1 MTRIRNL
8 QPWLDYFSML
18 HTYEEKGFLE
28 INAEKHE
35 AYVTQPALYTMAG
48 VNEAG
53 DILEERFHLLRSLAQ
68 VMRRLRAYAAF
79 KSRHGY
85 DYIRQPFS
93 VHIVKAE
100 EPHDLLHTVLLSVRR
115 PWWRL
120 WLPSDKYEIISYE

>member
-1 MTRIRNL
+1 MAKIKNL

-18 HTYEEKGFLE
+18 QTYEEKGFLE
-28 INAEKHE
+28 INPEKHE
-35 AYVTQPALYTMAG
+35 VYVTQPALYTMAG

-53 DILEERFHLLRSLAQ
+53 DVLEERFRLLRSLAQ

-85 DYIRQPFS
+85 DYIRLPFA
-93 VHIVKAE
+93 VHIVKADA
-100 EPHDLLHTVLLSVRR
+100 PHDLLHTVLLSVRH

-120 WLPSDKYEIISYE
+120 WLPSDKYEIISYD

>member
-1 MTRIRNL
+1 MKKIRNL

-18 HTYEEKGFLE
+18 HTYEENGFLE

-53 DILEERFHLLRSLAQ
+53 DIFEERFRLLRSLAQ

-85 DYIRQPFS
+85 DYIRRPFS

>member
-1 MTRIRNL
+1 MAKIKNL

-28 INAEKHE
+28 INPEKHE
-35 AYVTQPALYTMAG
+35 VYVTQPALYNLAG
-48 VNEAG
+48 FDETG
-53 DILEERFHLLRSLAQ
+53 DILEERFRLLRSLAQ

-85 DYIRQPFS
+85 DYVRLPFA
-93 VHIVKAE
+93 VHIVKADA
-100 EPHDLLHTVLLSVRR
+100 PHDLLHTVLLSVRR

-120 WLPSDKYEIISYE
+120 WLPSDKYEIISYD